1 MLHKLTCVVCGGTFY
16 GCRKN
21 ILTCSEVCRRRR
33 QTAIRKENL
42 KLYAM
47 QIGATH
53 ADCKPASKSNL
64 EKLNSEAREKGMT
77 YGKYIAEKYA
87 NKVKVEI

>member
-1 MLHKLTCVVCGGTFY
+1 MVHKLTCVVCGGTFY

-42 KLYAM
+42 KLYAI

-53 ADCKPASKSNL
+53 A
-64 EKLNSEAREKGMT
+64 EK
-77 YGKYIAEKYA
+77 
-87 NKVKVEI
+87 